1 MSAYD
6 PLHMQILDAA
16 RDVLL
21 HYGYDKTTMSD
32 IAREADV
39 AKSTIY
45 RRWDKKDDL
54 LQALLWREIQT
65 YISDWFRRIDDDP
78 QPGYSSLIR
87 AGLEAMHA
95 SDFIFALYSRER
107 HLLGTLLEHS
117 NVTAFYSRSQAMF
130 TAFLQELQAIGAIRQ
145 DVDPAVVA
153 YLAECLEYGY
163 IKMGDVLPDDETPP
177 TDAIIAGMV
186 QMIERMIAPEDTD
199 NPEAAAAI
207 VRRYI
212 QQIKAAY
219 SDFLESER

>member
-117 NVTAFYSRSQAMF
+117 NVTAFYSRSQVMF